1 MKTKKLLARISVI
14 FFVLALL
21 TSIGPLGLVQESEA
35 KTLKI
40 GSVWG
45 LTGPGSEFGLLA
57 KNGEALCKD
66 WINAKGGITVKGEKY
81 LIEIVTEDIKAT
93 AEGAVTAANKLVYQ
107 DKVKFILG
115 LAAPFQVDAVASVT
129 EPNKVAYFAAIHD
142 NVSPRTPYTV
152 SAMYGYGSPKP
163 VVYDYLHKTY
173 PLVKKVAF
181 TEIDEPAVQK
191 AADAARAEIKKLGL
205 TDVGN
210 VKYPF
215 GTQDYYA
222 ILNKV
227 LTYKPDALDIN
238 MEFPGG
244 AAAIAKQARELGFTG
259 PILGNSPWD
268 PVFVRDKIG
277 SKEYATDFVI
287 PAFEPVSAAAD
298 LPAITKK
305 IVQLWVD
312 TYKVPF
318 VADSLHGWDPVQE
331 LAQAIEAAQSFDSG
345 DVIKAFQKMKTIECS
360 VGSAKVG
367 GLKTYGINNM
377 VVQPCPLTVLKNG
390 EVKFVGFMPLN
401 IP

>member
-1 MKTKKLLARISVI
+1 MLARVSLICFALTLLA
-14 FFVLALL
+14 
-21 TSIGPLGLVQESEA
+21 SIGLVGFAQESEA

-173 PLVKKVAF
+173 PSVKKVAF

-287 PAFEPVSAAAD
+287 PAFEPVSAAAG
-298 LPAITKK
+298 LPAMTKK

-331 LAQAIEAAQSFDSG
+331 LAQAIEAAQSFDPG

>member
-1 MKTKKLLARISVI
+1 M
-14 FFVLALL
+14 
-21 TSIGPLGLVQESEA
+21 
-35 KTLKI
+35 
-40 GSVWG
+40 
-45 LTGPGSEFGLLA
+45 
-57 KNGEALCKD
+57 
-66 WINAKGGITVKGEKY
+66 
-81 LIEIVTEDIKAT
+81 
-93 AEGAVTAANKLVYQ
+93 
-107 DKVKFILG
+107 
-115 LAAPFQVDAVASVT
+115 
-129 EPNKVAYFAAIHD
+129 
-142 NVSPRTPYTV
+142 
-152 SAMYGYGSPKP
+152 
-163 VVYDYLHKTY
+163 
-173 PLVKKVAF
+173 
-181 TEIDEPAVQK
+181 
-191 AADAARAEIKKLGL
+191 
-205 TDVGN
+205 DVGS

-287 PAFEPVSAAAD
+287 PAFEPVSAAAG
-298 LPAITKK
+298 LPAMTKK

-331 LAQAIEAAQSFDSG
+331 LAQAIEVAQSFDPG
-345 DVIKAFQKMKTIECS
+345 DVIKAFQGMKTIECS

-377 VVQPCPLTVLKNG
+377 VVQSCPLTVLKNG
-390 EVKFVGFMPLN
+390 EVKFIGFMPLD